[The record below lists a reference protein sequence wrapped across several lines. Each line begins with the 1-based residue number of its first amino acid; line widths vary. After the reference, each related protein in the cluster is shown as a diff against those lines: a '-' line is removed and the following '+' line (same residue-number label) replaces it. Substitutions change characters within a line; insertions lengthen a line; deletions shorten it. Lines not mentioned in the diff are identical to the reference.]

1 MQQSLDSTSHLS
13 AGTAQY
19 CRGPIPNDSGAA
31 PAQSG
36 YENLVNSE
44 GDFGR
49 MARGSA
55 GVAELIHSH
64 SLGAWGNIS
73 ILEQTVR
80 LQQGA
85 CHANQPWSLDGHARM
100 EIAELNGH
108 RTLKKLAITVRLY
121 ERSQLQP
128 PEVVR
133 LWVAAVCKATIEA
146 KNPNGNWTMS
156 WPLLGIPGPDSLFD
170 SAVAKPHG
178 TSSVGGSSQG
188 KQGSGRRGEGRHR
201 FMRESRSGRGRQLK
215 RNVKM
220 AQGTTAAI
228 DL

>member
-1 MQQSLDSTSHLS
+1 M
-13 AGTAQY
+13 
-19 CRGPIPNDSGAA
+19 
-31 PAQSG
+31 
-36 YENLVNSE
+36 NSK

-73 ILEQTVR
+73 ILEQAVR

-85 CHANQPWSLDGHARM
+85 YHANQPWSLDGHARM

-108 RTLKKLAITVRLY
+108 RTLKKLASTVRLY
-121 ERSQLQP
+121 ELSRLQP

-133 LWVAAVCKATIEA
+133 SWVANVCKATIEA

-156 WPLLGIPGPDSLFD
+156 WPLLGIPGPDSL
-170 SAVAKPHG
+170 AQPLPNPMERVALAALAKERK
-178 TSSVGGSSQG
+178 VLEDAA
-188 KQGSGRRGEGRHR
+188 K
-201 FMRESRSGRGRQLK
+201 
-215 RNVKM
+215 
-220 AQGTTAAI
+220 AATAS
-228 DL
+228 